1 MNNLAQVEGLL
12 FIAGDEGI
20 TAADIS
26 KITGFMKPAVSELL
40 DRLANKYQ
48 ADEQSALQLLHSGNT
63 YRLATKQE
71 LAPIMKTYFETPLTL
86 PLTQTQLEVLAI
98 IAYRQPLTRLE
109 IDDLRG
115 VQSSASIQKL
125 VARGLVE
132 THGRLDVPGRPFK
145 YVTTSAFLDYFG
157 LESLDDLPP
166 LNEQL
171 SLDDLDGD
179 VFLQALERRQQRL
192 NKASKKEQ
200 DKQDGT
206 TTESNG

>member
-20 TAADIS
+20 TDADIS
-26 KITGFMKPAVSELL
+26 KITGFMKPAVLELL
-40 DRLANKYQ
+40 ARLAKKYQ
-48 ADEQSALQLLHSGNT
+48 QDPDSALQLLHSGNT
-63 YRLATKQE
+63 YRLATKAA
-71 LAPIMKTYFETPLTL
+71 LAPTMKTYFETPLTL
-86 PLTQTQLEVLAI
+86 PLTQAQLEVLAI

-125 VARGLVE
+125 VSRNLVE

-145 YVTTSAFLDYFG
+145 YVTTPAFLDYFG
-157 LESLDDLPP
+157 LESLQDLPE

-179 VFLQALERRQQRL
+179 IFLQALEKRQQRMNNS
-192 NKASKKEQ
+192 NKNNE
-200 DKQDGT
+200 DNENGT
-206 TTESNG
+206 STESNG